1 MGVLKGR
8 LNEINMVV
16 EENMFLLTARDLPVT
31 LIETIDFIRELRK
44 VADDQWEVHGNY
56 DPEGH
61 TERICDAFRDKAN
74 QLEQE
79 MESRI
84 GWSRIWP

>member
-1 MGVLKGR
+1 MGTLKGR
-8 LNEINMVV
+8 LNYIDTVV
-16 EENMFLLTARDLPVT
+16 AENMFLLTANDLPVT

-44 VADDQWEVHGNY
+44 AADDQWEVHGLN

-61 TERICDAFRDKAN
+61 TENLCDAFRDKAD
-74 QLEQE
+74 QLEQA

-84 GWSRIWP
+84 GWSRFWP